1 MHPSFTSAALFSLT
15 ACALRVLQVRAVWK
29 RHDGLLRALYK
40 GFGALGSDLG
50 GGDDDDD
57 DRSIDLRELLLMFR
71 EGNLLDERCTARK
84 VSIFFVQV
92 NVDDEIKSEVND
104 AGGKKASA
112 EDATGRDSAQ
122 CEYEEFLEILARV
135 CNEKVPEPRSE
146 PFHETLASWLSL
158 FFFPAMRTVAKA
170 RNIVL

>member
-1 MHPSFTSAALFSLT
+1 ML
-15 ACALRVLQVRAVWK
+15 CRDRRVRAVWK

-112 EDATGRDSAQ
+112 EDA
-122 CEYEEFLEILARV
+122 
-135 CNEKVPEPRSE
+135 
-146 PFHETLASWLSL
+146 
-158 FFFPAMRTVAKA
+158 
-170 RNIVL
+170 